1 MLRRFA
7 VRHLPVSTRL
17 QDTLM
22 PTKLHRGFTLIEVM
36 ITVAILAI
44 VASIAM
50 PSYTAY
56 VQRGRVPA
64 ALDALNSYYTR
75 MEQRFQDTNAY
86 DNGGACG
93 VAVPA
98 VANFIV
104 SCATANSGKEF
115 TAKAIGSGNMT
126 GYTYSINQIGVRRT
140 ESHPK
145 GVPAGNC
152 WSTRGT
158 SCDT

>member
-1 MLRRFA
+1 
-7 VRHLPVSTRL
+7 
-17 QDTLM
+17 M
-22 PTKLHRGFTLIEVM
+22 PPKLHRGFTLIEMM

-75 MEQRFQDTNAY
+75 MEQRFQDANAY

-98 VANFIV
+98 VANFTI
-104 SCATANSGKEF
+104 SCTTANSGQAF
-115 TAKAIGSGNMT
+115 TAKATGSGHMT
-126 GYTYSINQIGVRRT
+126 GYTYSINQLGVRRT
-140 ESHPK
+140 EAHPK
-145 GVPAGNC
+145 GVPSGNC

-158 SCDT
+158 ACDS